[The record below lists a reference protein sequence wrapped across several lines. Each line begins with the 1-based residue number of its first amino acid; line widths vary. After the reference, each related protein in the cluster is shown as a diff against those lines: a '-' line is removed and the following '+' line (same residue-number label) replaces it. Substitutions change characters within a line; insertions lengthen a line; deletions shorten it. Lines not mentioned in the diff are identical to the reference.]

1 MTRSRLR
8 PGAVLLLCILAT
20 AIALTVTVAA
30 WFVIRG
36 DGGPGADAS
45 DPELVALGATVYGE
59 HCAVCHGANLEGE
72 PDWQRRKADGTLPA
86 PPHDETGHTWHHG
99 DRLLFDYTKLGGE
112 EALAMRGVAGFESG
126 MPGFGHVLGDDEIR
140 VILAFIKSTW
150 PEDIRRHQQ
159 RLTRQ
164 EAASAP
170 RE

>member
-8 PGAVLLLCILAT
+8 PGGVLLLCIVAT
-20 AIALTVTVAA
+20 AIALTVAVAA

-86 PPHDETGHTWHHG
+86 PPHDETGHTWHHS
-99 DRLLFDYTKLGGE
+99 DELLF
-112 EALAMRGVAGFESG
+112 
-126 MPGFGHVLGDDEIR
+126 
-140 VILAFIKSTW
+140 
-150 PEDIRRHQQ
+150 
-159 RLTRQ
+159 RLTRDGLG
-164 EAASAP
+164 AIAGDDYASTMPAYAGILSD
-170 RE
+170 REIWAVLAYIKSRWPAEIQKVQSGR

>member
-8 PGAVLLLCILAT
+8 PGAVLLLCIVAT
-20 AIALTVTVAA
+20 AIALTVAVAA

-86 PPHDETGHTWHHG
+86 PPHDETGHTWHHS
-99 DRLLFDYTKLGGE
+99 DELLF
-112 EALAMRGVAGFESG
+112 
-126 MPGFGHVLGDDEIR
+126 
-140 VILAFIKSTW
+140 
-150 PEDIRRHQQ
+150 
-159 RLTRQ
+159 RLTRDGLG
-164 EAASAP
+164 AIAGDDYASTMPAYAGILSD
-170 RE
+170 REIWAVLAYIKSRWPEEIQKVQAGR